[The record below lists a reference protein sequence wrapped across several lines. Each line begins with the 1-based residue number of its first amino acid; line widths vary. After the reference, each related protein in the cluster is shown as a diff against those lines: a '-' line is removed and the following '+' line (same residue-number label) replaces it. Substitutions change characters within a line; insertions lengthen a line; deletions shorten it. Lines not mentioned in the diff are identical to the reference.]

1 MFTSVQVRGL
11 GQSSVLEQLPTFRCA
26 ALSSALQRLPTP
38 AGVCFLLCILLSSHQ
53 EAKHL

>member
-11 GQSSVLEQLPTFRCA
+11 GWSSVLEPLPTFRCTV
-26 ALSSALQRLPTP
+26 LSSALQRLPNP
-38 AGVCFLLCILLSSHQ
+38 AGVWFLLCILLSSHQ